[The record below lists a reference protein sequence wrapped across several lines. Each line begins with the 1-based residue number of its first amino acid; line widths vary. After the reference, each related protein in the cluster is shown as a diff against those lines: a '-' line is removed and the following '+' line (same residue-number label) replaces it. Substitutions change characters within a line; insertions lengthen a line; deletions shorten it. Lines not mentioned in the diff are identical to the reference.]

1 MEIILASGSP
11 RRRELLERVG
21 LIFKVEES
29 GFEETFWERGD
40 PSELVL
46 QNALGKERD
55 IRKRF
60 LRSLVIGADTVVAQG
75 RKIFGKPRDERQ
87 AIETLKELAGK
98 KHEVYTAYAIGL
110 GEEERCG
117 CVKTSVSFR
126 NISNE
131 EIRDYVRS
139 GEPFDKAGAY
149 AVQGKGMIFV
159 ERICGDYTNVIGL
172 PMPTLS
178 EALSLFGVNVSRSW

>member
-149 AVQGKGMIFV
+149 AIQGKAGVFV
-159 ERICGDYTNVIGL
+159 RAIKGCYSNIVGISVFKLAEML
-172 PMPTLS
+172 K
-178 EALSLFGVNVSRSW
+178 EFGIEVL